1 MNTELSKK
9 IKRRKL
15 EHILFFMEDINY
27 QEWKIISDLIEKEYK
42 RVANKNVPE
51 DTETLLE
58 NIMQELS

>member
-1 MNTELSKK
+1 MKKK

-15 EHILFFMEDINY
+15 EHILFLMKDISY
-27 QEWKIISDLIEKEYK
+27 HEWKIISDLIEKEYK